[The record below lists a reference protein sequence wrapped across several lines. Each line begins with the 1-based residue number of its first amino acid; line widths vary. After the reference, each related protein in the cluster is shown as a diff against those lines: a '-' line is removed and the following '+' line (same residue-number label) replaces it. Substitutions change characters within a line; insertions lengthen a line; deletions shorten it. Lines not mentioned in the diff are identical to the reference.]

1 MTTPVLGGLVIFDSQ
16 STPLI
21 FNAIEAVS
29 PDEEIAKIL
38 GSGFDILKALTG
50 KSVGFDTT

>member
-1 MTTPVLGGLVIFDSQ
+1 MTIPVFGGFSIFDFQ
-16 STPLI
+16 LTPLSSS
-21 FNAIEAVS
+21 ATDAVS

-50 KSVGFDTT
+50 KSVGLDTA

>member
-1 MTTPVLGGLVIFDSQ
+1 MTKPVFGGFSIFDFQ
-16 STPLI
+16 LTPLSSS
-21 FNAIEAVS
+21 ATDAVS

-50 KSVGFDTT
+50 KSVGLDTA